1 MCLAIPMRIAEL
13 LPGEMALA
21 EQDGVKKEI
30 SVALIK
36 DAAVDDYVIVHVG
49 FALSKVDPV
58 QARATLAL
66 LAEIADAGRPAQPF
80 GSA

>member
-1 MCLAIPMRIAEL
+1 MCLAIPMRITDL
-13 LPGEMALA
+13 LPDGMALA
-21 EQDGVKKEI
+21 EQEGVKKEI
-30 SVALIK
+30 SVSLVP

-49 FALSKVDPV
+49 FALAKVDPA

-66 LAEIADAGRPAQPF
+66 MAEIAETGRPQPF